1 MSVRVAH
8 LTDLHWFHPPALG
21 DLCAPKR
28 LLGSANLYLRGR
40 RGDFPAAMQD
50 AAVAH
55 VAALAP
61 DLVVITGDLTATALA
76 AEFAAAR
83 AALAPLLDR
92 FPTLILPGNH
102 DRYTR
107 GADRSDRM
115 RATFGAWFHS
125 PPPAHPGDRPLGR
138 LDIGALTCIA
148 LDPTRPT
155 GLSASGEVP
164 PAQLDALAE
173 LLRSDALEGRTWLLA
188 LHYPILDRRGHPYD
202 GWAHGLRNARALIQ
216 VLADAPRR
224 PVAILHGHT
233 HHGYTVPLP
242 LPGGDVPIFNCGSS
256 GYAWKPAQGRA
267 AAVNL
272 YTVGEATEVTRYL
285 YDGAGF
291 RAEAGG
297 AYATGR

>member
-8 LTDLHWFHPPALG
+8 LTDLHWFSPPRLG

-40 RGDFPAAMQD
+40 RADFPAHIQD

-55 VAALAP
+55 VASLSP
-61 DLVVITGDLTATALA
+61 DLVVITGDLTATALD

-83 AALAPLLDR
+83 VALAPLLDR

-107 GADRSDRM
+107 GSDRSDRM
-115 RATFGAWFHS
+115 RVTFGAWFHS
-125 PPPAHPGDRPLGR
+125 AAPTAPGDRPLGR
-138 LDIGALTCIA
+138 IDVGALTCIS

-164 PAQLDALAE
+164 GAQLVALAD
-173 LLRSDALEGRTWLLA
+173 LLRSDALDGRTLVLA
-188 LHYPILDRRGHPYD
+188 LHYPILDRRGGVYD

-224 PVAILHGHT
+224 PVAILHGHE
-233 HHGYTVPLP
+233 HHGFTVPLP
-242 LPGGDVPIFNCGSS
+242 LPGGAVPIFNCGSS
-256 GYAWKPAQGRA
+256 GYAWKPEKRRA
-267 AAVNL
+267 AAINL
-272 YTVGEATEVTRYL
+272 YTVGDTTEVSRYL

-291 RAEAGG
+291 QPEAGG